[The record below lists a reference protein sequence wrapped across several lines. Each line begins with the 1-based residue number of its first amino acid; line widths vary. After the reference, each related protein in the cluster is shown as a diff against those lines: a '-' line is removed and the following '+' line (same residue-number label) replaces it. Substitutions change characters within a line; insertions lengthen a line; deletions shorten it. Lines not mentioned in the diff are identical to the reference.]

1 MKPALDIKGREIFPG
16 DLLRS
21 WHFYDRRA
29 RKHNYLY
36 HIATMK
42 SGFLYAIPYDR
53 ASGFKSESNGGCCIV
68 KDFIFEVVASTSDY
82 LPERRRV
89 KDGGAR

>member
-1 MKPALDIKGREIFPG
+1 MKPALDIKGREIVAG

-36 HIATMK
+36 HIAIPKNGT
-42 SGFLYAIPYDR
+42 LYAIPYATSAGLR
-53 ASGFKSESNGGCCIV
+53 SESDGGCCDI
-68 KDFIFEVVASTSDY
+68 KYCTFEIIASISDY
-82 LPERRRV
+82 LTERRRV
-89 KDGGAR
+89 EDGGSK